1 MYLIP
6 MAYRWCSAISKK
18 IRERRGDEP
27 TSSDLSS
34 SDHNNH
40 YGCILSLSLAI
51 AFRHIGSESVFLPDR
66 LSHTPH
72 DKWMLDAIFTRGDDN
87 AIADAMYV
95 GIIDEGAA
103 MYVWTM
109 DEEAGQSGSWTR
121 RLLKLTERVRPFS
134 PRLRWTILH
143 FVQERWYSILGEA
156 VLEFV
161 CLLNNLEVSVG
172 EVGDAGRG
180 WGRLLIEVLLTP
192 VGQMRL
198 SSHYW
203 LLLGNLISVFPETC
217 SAVDRQ
223 TEVMKSLEEAQDWE
237 KLETWMLVVWWSDYD
252 SDPVPIQD
260 IERETL
266 TLFRQRSSAIP
277 EFEGL
282 LENHTQFN
290 FPPLFNTYKD
300 VLRRICD
307 QARAE
312 RSPLRSPS

>member
-1 MYLIP
+1 

-27 TSSDLSS
+27 TSEDLSS

-40 YGCILSLSLAI
+40 CGRILSLSLAI
-51 AFRHIGSESVFLPDR
+51 AFRHIGSESTFLRNR
-66 LSHTPH
+66 LSLTPH
-72 DKWMLDAIFTRGDDN
+72 DEWMLDAIFTRGDDN

-95 GIIDEGAA
+95 GIIDEGVAL
-103 MYVWTM
+103 YVGITG
-109 DEEAGQSGSWTR
+109 EEAAPSGSWTR

-143 FVQERWYSILGEA
+143 FVQERWYSGLREA

-172 EVGDAGRG
+172 EVGDAGQT
-180 WGRLLIEVLLTP
+180 WMSLLIRVLFTP
-192 VGQMRL
+192 MGRGRL

-203 LLLGNLISVFPETC
+203 LLLGNLISVFPERF
-217 SAVDRQ
+217 SAPDRH
-223 TEVMKSLEEAQDWE
+223 TEVMKSLEEAHEWE
-237 KLETWMLVVWWSDYD
+237 KLEMWMLIIWWSWRD

-260 IERETL
+260 IERATL
-266 TLFRQRSSAIP
+266 TLFQQRPSAIP
-277 EFEGL
+277 KFEGL
-282 LENHTQFN
+282 LENRTQFHS
-290 FPPLFNTYKD
+290 PLIFNTYKD
-300 VLRRICD
+300 VLRRVCD

-312 RSPLRSPS
+312 RSPLGSPS